1 MKSDMD
7 KKSKQ
12 EKEQYEAELK
22 KSHEELK
29 ARSESIEADK

>member
-1 MKSDMD
+1 MD

-22 KSHEELK
+22 KSQEELK